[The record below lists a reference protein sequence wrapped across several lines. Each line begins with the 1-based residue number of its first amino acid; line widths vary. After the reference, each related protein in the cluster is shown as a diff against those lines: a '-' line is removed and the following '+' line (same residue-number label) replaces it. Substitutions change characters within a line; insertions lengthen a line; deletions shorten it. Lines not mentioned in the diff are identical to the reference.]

1 MRSDELEDRVR
12 KAADIGDANAWPDF
26 PATRIFQELT
36 ERHCQLMGD
45 EEVRARAG
53 YGVQL
58 KTLQTVAGVDLYPV
72 PSRAIGGAFEKL
84 EIQPPGQ
91 SRYQQLVRVEVSGS
105 EQWDQGATA
114 AANTPSRYVVRDG
127 FVQLFPPPP
136 SGLSLRFTYYI
147 RPNQIVQ
154 SQSSTLGGDGVD
166 RGRITAID
174 GGLRTVTVNV
184 VPFDQL
190 LAAPAPITSAL
201 QLIDIIRPNGTFA
214 LSMYDVSQTL
224 AGTVFTLGGSSSMAR
239 VQIGDYVRVADQ
251 ADWPMG
257 LPVES
262 HRMVANRAAAEVA
275 RDVGVEE
282 KTQLLA
288 SVAEADLQRFR
299 RMRDPQV
306 KSQPVVIPLRPMQLR
321 SRVR

>member
-1 MRSDELEDRVR
+1 MRSDELVDRVR
-12 KAADIGDANAWPDF
+12 KAADIGDALAWPDF
-26 PATRIFQELT
+26 PDTRIMQELT

-53 YGVQL
+53 YGVQYR
-58 KTLQTVAGVDLYPV
+58 TLQTTAGVDLYPV

-84 EIQPPGQ
+84 EVLPSGQ
-91 SRYQQLVRVEVSGS
+91 TRYLQLVRVEVSGS
-105 EQWDQGATA
+105 EQWDQGAA
-114 AANTPSRYVVRDG
+114 APANTPTRYVVRDG

-136 SGLSLRFTYYI
+136 AGLSLRFTYYI
-147 RPNQIVQ
+147 RPSQIVQ
-154 SQSSTLGGDGVD
+154 SQSSTLGGDLAD

-174 GGLRTVTVNV
+174 GGLRTVTVNA

-190 LAAPAPITSAL
+190 ISPPGVLTSGVQA
-201 QLIDIIRPNGTFA
+201 IDIVRPNGTFA
-214 LSMYDVSQTL
+214 LAMYDVPQTL
-224 AGTVFTLGGSSSMAR
+224 VGLVFTLGGSSSMAR
-239 VQIGDYVRVADQ
+239 IQIGDYVRVADQ
-251 ADWPMG
+251 TDWPMG
-257 LPVES
+257 LPAES

-282 KTQLLA
+282 KTQMLA
-288 SVAEADLQRFR
+288 SVAEADLARFR

-306 KSQPVVIPLRPMQLR
+306 KSQPVVIPLRPMQTR